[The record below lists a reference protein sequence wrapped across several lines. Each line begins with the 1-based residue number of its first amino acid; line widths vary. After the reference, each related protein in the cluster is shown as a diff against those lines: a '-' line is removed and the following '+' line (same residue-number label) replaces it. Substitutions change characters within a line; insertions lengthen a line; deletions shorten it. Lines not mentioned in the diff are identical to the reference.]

1 MIDPRR
7 HSDAVQRNREPI
19 LGVLRAHVR
28 PGDHVLE
35 LAAGTGE
42 HAVFLAPRLG
52 VGSWRAT
59 DPDPEARA
67 SVDAWRAVSDAP
79 MVLPAEALGVHTG
92 PWPAPGQVDVMVAIN
107 LVHISPWEATLAL
120 LDGAAR
126 VRPRVLYLYG
136 PYRRGGAHTAPS
148 NEQFDRWLKARDPA
162 FGVRDLELVV
172 AQAEA
177 RGLGL
182 VEVVEMPA
190 NNLSVVLRVG

>member
-120 LDGAAR
+120 LGDSFVAVPIGEVKLKGKDVPVRVHRIAGPAR
-126 VRPRVLYLYG
+126 PASALHPKGEG
-136 PYRRGGAHTAPS
+136 P
-148 NEQFDRWLKARDPA
+148 
-162 FGVRDLELVV
+162 
-172 AQAEA
+172 
-177 RGLGL
+177 
-182 VEVVEMPA
+182 
-190 NNLSVVLRVG
+190 

>member
-19 LGVLRAHVR
+19 LGVLGRHVAA
-28 PGDHVLE
+28 GDHVLE
-35 LAAGTGE
+35 VGSGSGE
-42 HAVFLAPRLG
+42 HAVFLAPRLR
-52 VGSWRAT
+52 VGSWRPT

-67 SVDAWRAVSDAP
+67 SIDGWRAVSDAP
-79 MVLPAEALGVHTG
+79 MVMPAEALGVHTG
-92 PWPAPGQVDVMVAIN
+92 PWPAAGEVDVFVAIN
-107 LVHISPWEATLAL
+107 LVHISPWEATTAL

-148 NEQFDRWLKARDPA
+148 NEQFDRWLKARDPS

-172 AQAEA
+172 AEAEA
-177 RGLGL
+177 RGLRL
-182 VEVVEMPA
+182 LEVVEMPA
-190 NNLSVVLRVG
+190 NNLSVVFGVA